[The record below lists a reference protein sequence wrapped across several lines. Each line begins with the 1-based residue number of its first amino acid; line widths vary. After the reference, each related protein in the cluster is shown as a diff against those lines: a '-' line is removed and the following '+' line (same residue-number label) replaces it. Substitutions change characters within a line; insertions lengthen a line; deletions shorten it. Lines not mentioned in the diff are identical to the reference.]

1 MNTMTMTIDRFRSL
15 AEAYGGSVARWPAGE
30 REAAAAL
37 MAAEPHAAR
46 TILEKADALDSV
58 LDSWRPVAASHDV
71 LERIV
76 ASAPVRQVR
85 RRFSW
90 LRGAGAGVGLAAA
103 CAAGLAVGVAF
114 TASATSESMDT
125 ITASISDY
133 EALSAAVGDE
143 V

>member
-37 MAAEPHAAR
+37 MAAAPNAAR
-46 TILEKADALDSV
+46 AILEEADALDSV
-58 LDSWRPVAASHDV
+58 LDSWRPVAASRDV

-76 ASAPVRQVR
+76 ASAPVRQAR
-85 RRFSW
+85 RHLSW
-90 LRGAGAGVGLAAA
+90 LWGAGAGFGLAAA
-103 CAAGLAVGVAF
+103 CAAGLAAGVAF
-114 TASATSESMDT
+114 TAPATSESLDT